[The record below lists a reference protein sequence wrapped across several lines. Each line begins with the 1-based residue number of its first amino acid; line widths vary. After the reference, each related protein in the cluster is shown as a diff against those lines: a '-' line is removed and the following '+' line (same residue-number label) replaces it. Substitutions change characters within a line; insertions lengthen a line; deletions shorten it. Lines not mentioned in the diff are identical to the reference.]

1 MTDRPW
7 LSQYPPEIPVS
18 LTYPRKPVCAFLT
31 EAAEQYPDKK
41 ALHFMGKEMTY
52 REVYEAALKFAGYLK
67 NSEWK
72 KAIGLP
78 CCSRIPRRP
87 SSVFTASF
95 TRAG

>member
-67 NSEWK
+67 KLGVEKGDRVAVLLPNS
-72 KAIGLP
+72 
-78 CCSRIPRRP
+78 RRP